1 MNGHNEEEQGGDLH
15 AVLAMLLRRAVVI
28 VLAVV
33 IGVVGALVFS
43 NSQAKSYESTASLLF
58 RPLLLDLQVT
68 GLPLQLP
75 GGNPEREAATNL
87 ALVSLDDVR
96 TRAAARLGPGYTP
109 KRVEDDVD
117 ISERGKSNIVWIK
130 GSARTPRGAARV
142 ANAVAVA
149 FVEFRR

>member
-1 MNGHNEEEQGGDLH
+1 MNGNSAAEQGGDLR
-15 AVLAMLLRRAVVI
+15 ALLAMLRRRAIVI
-28 VLAVV
+28 ALAVA
-33 IGVVGALVFS
+33 IGVVGGLVFS
-43 NSQAKSYESTASLLF
+43 HSQSKSYESTASLLF

-75 GGNPEREAATNL
+75 GGDPQREAATNL

-117 ISERGKSNIVWIK
+117 I
-130 GSARTPRGAARV
+130 
-142 ANAVAVA
+142 
-149 FVEFRR
+149 

>member
-1 MNGHNEEEQGGDLH
+1 MNGNSAADQGGDLRDL
-15 AVLAMLLRRAVVI
+15 LAMLRRRGIVI
-28 VLAVV
+28 VLAIA
-33 IGVVGALVFS
+33 IGVAGGLVFS
-43 NSQAKSYESTASLLF
+43 NSQEKSYESTASLLF

-87 ALVSLDDVR
+87 ALVSLDEVR

-109 KRVEDDVD
+109 KRVEQDVD

>member
-96 TRAAARLGPGYTP
+96 TRAAARLGPDYTP
-109 KRVEDDVD
+109 TRLEDDVE
-117 ISERGKSNIVWIK
+117 IEEEGKSNVISITA
-130 GSARTPRGAARV
+130 SAPRPQEAAR
-142 ANAVAVA
+142 
-149 FVEFRR
+149 